1 MDTQK
6 IARQFRLSE
15 WSEAVKE
22 RIASGQSVDAFCE
35 ARRISKATYYYRQK
49 KVREAACAELEAAQI
64 GERAIVPAGWTQLAE
79 AESVAAGENALTI
92 EINGCHIQANG
103 QTDPKL
109 LEKVC
114 RVLRSL

>member
-15 WSEAVKE
+15 WSKAVKE

-35 ARRISKATYYYRQK
+35 AKSISKATYYYRQK
-49 KVREAACAELEAAQI
+49 KVREAACAELAATQS
-64 GERAIVPAGWTQLAE
+64 GENTIVPAGWTQLAE
-79 AESVAAGENALTI
+79 VESVTAGESSLAI
-92 EINGCHIQANG
+92 EIEGCFIHVNV

-109 LEKVC
+109 LAKVC

>member
-35 ARRISKATYYYRQK
+35 AKRISKATYYYRQK
-49 KVREAACAELEAAQI
+49 KVCEAACAKLAAAQS
-64 GERAIVPAGWTQLAE
+64 GEKAIVPAGWTRLAE
-79 AESVAAGENALTI
+79 AEAVTVGESALTI
-92 EINGCHIQANG
+92 EINAISRRIRKPTPNCWRRSA
-103 QTDPKL
+103 
-109 LEKVC
+109 VC
-114 RVLRSL
+114 

>member
-6 IARQFRLSE
+6 IAKRFRLSE

-22 RIASGQSVDAFCE
+22 RIARGQSVDAFCE
-35 ARRISKATYYYRQK
+35 AKNISKATYYYRQK
-49 KVREAACAELEAAQI
+49 KVREAACAELAAAQI
-64 GERAIVPAGWTQLAE
+64 GEGAITPAGWTQLTE
-79 AESVAAGENALTI
+79 AETVTANEGVLAI
-92 EINGCHIQANG
+92 EINGCHIQANA